1 MDAINKLWN
10 QAAELFRSLTPGGRL
25 LAGLLSA
32 VVVLGLAWLL
42 NRQVAGEESYLLGGQ
57 AFSAN
62 ELPAMEAAF
71 GKAGLNDY
79 EVVGNRIRIPR
90 GKQGEYMA
98 ALADAQALP
107 AHYGDMLARALA
119 NQSPFASRTQQEA
132 LLEAAI
138 ERELSLM
145 LSKMQGIA
153 EANVKCNAEKRG
165 IGPRSERKVT
175 ALVSIKP
182 QGNMPLDESR
192 VPHIQRAVAGGWAG
206 LAPQD
211 VVVLD
216 QNTGMSYGGSSGP
229 SGSLDNPHLMA
240 VKHYT
245 EMYEAQMH
253 KALRYIPGVTITAL
267 VELNPEL
274 EHREERNK
282 VDPKTV
288 PLYLREDSSISTQEK
303 DQPGGRPGF
312 ESQQPNRGASVAAG
326 RQGSRSEEETNARE
340 EQNAVSHDR
349 TLVTMAGLT
358 PKRVTVSIGV
368 PTSYLVRVWREKQ
381 QPAAGQQPKDPTPAE
396 LDALAEAEILKIK
409 NQVASL
415 LPNVDPTVD
424 PRPQVQVTTFPDI
437 KLDEPPS
444 ISLSQQAL
452 HWLAGSWRTLAMLVL
467 VAFSLLVV
475 RSLARGGPA
484 PALTEAGATPTL
496 AGDAGRAA
504 PGGGA
509 EEQAESAPK
518 RRFQGGQSLRDEL
531 AEMVREN
538 PDAAAGI
545 LRSWIG
551 APN

>member
-10 QAAELFRSLTPGGRL
+10 QAAELFRSLSPGGRL
-25 LAGLLSA
+25 LAGLLTA
-32 VVVLGLAWLL
+32 VLVVGLAWLL
-42 NRQVAGEESYLLGGQ
+42 NREVGGEDYYLLGGQ
-57 AFSAN
+57 GFSAN

-119 NQSPFASRTQQEA
+119 NQSPFASRAQQEA
-132 LLEAAI
+132 ALAAAI

-153 EANVKCNAEKRG
+153 EANVKCTAEKRG
-165 IGPRSERKVT
+165 LGPRGERKVT

-182 QGNMPLDESR
+182 IGNAPLDESR

-216 QNTGMSYGGSSGP
+216 QNSGISYGGSSGL
-229 SGSLDNPHLMA
+229 SGSLDNPHLLA

-245 EMYEAQMH
+245 ELYESQMH

-288 PLYLREDSSISTQEK
+288 PLYLREDTTLSTQEK

-312 ESQQPNRGASVAAG
+312 ESQQPNRGASIASG
-326 RQGSRSEEETNARE
+326 RQGSRSEEETSARE

-368 PTSYLVRVWREKQ
+368 PTSYLLRVWREKQ
-381 QPAAGQQPKDPTPAE
+381 PTAPGQPPKDPTPAE
-396 LDALAEAEILKIK
+396 LEAVGEAEALRIR
-409 NQVASL
+409 NSVASL
-415 LPNVDPTVD
+415 LPNVDATVD
-424 PRPQVQVTTFPDI
+424 PRPLVQVTTFPDV
-437 KLDEPPS
+437 KLEEPPGL
-444 ISLSQQAL
+444 SLAEQAL
-452 HWLAGSWRTLAMLVL
+452 HWLGASWQTLAMLAL
-467 VAFSLLVV
+467 VIFSLAVV

-484 PALTEAGATPTL
+484 TAPLPAPALAAPEAGQPET
-496 AGDAGRAA
+496 AGAA
-504 PGGGA
+504 SP
-509 EEQAESAPK
+509 QAETQAR
-518 RRFQGGQSLRDEL
+518 RRFQSGQSLRDEL

-545 LRSWIG
+545 LRTWIG